1 MTERI
6 QEIVAGLPELKD
18 VTGVWAVADERV
30 ARGDA
35 AFAADLGVALARAYG
50 QAEPLP
56 WQYRSVFDHLLRLL
70 ATTAGPGNVAG
81 AVRLV
86 SSPEAADRKRDR
98 YAASLLASCRRQEEL
113 AVAFSGHASEELRAC
128 LVHELVLRGVAVDE
142 EPGIARWAMS
152 PHWRYHPLGWLPLT
166 LSGMEDGADLPS
178 YSLGG
183 SSHTMPYGPLEARP
197 YRQTGGARI
206 PSAAEV
212 TTPQRAAG
220 LSSAVANWAEESNGV
235 IEARVFEFAGPL
247 DAGAVPAALL
257 TLGLESLAG
266 AGRKKAALSVAA
278 CPPAQAWRVLFA
290 AASTGGAYNS
300 GSHGAYGR
308 LATWQSL
315 AALAGVADGAGAAEV
330 EARVPECAWFG
341 FGARTDWFEQV
352 AWDVGLAALSPDGR
366 RLAVLAATDTD

>member
-6 QEIVAGLPELKD
+6 QEIVAGLHELKD
-18 VTGVWAVADERV
+18 VTSVWAVADERV

-35 AFAADLGVALARAYG
+35 AFAADLGVALAREYG
-50 QAEPLP
+50 HAEPL

-70 ATTAGPGNVAG
+70 ATTAGPGNVTEAL
-81 AVRLV
+81 RLV
-86 SSPEAADRKRDR
+86 SSPEAAGRKRDR
-98 YAASLLASCRRQEEL
+98 YAASLLASCRRPEEL

-128 LVHELVLRGVAVDE
+128 LVHELALRGVAVDE
-142 EPGIARWAMS
+142 EPGIARWATS

-166 LSGMEDGADLPS
+166 LSGMEGGADLPS
-178 YSLGG
+178 YSLSV
-183 SSHTMPYGPLEARP
+183 SSHSMPYGPSDGRP
-197 YRQTGGARI
+197 YGQTGGARV

-212 TTPQRAAG
+212 TTPQSAAA
-220 LSSAVANWAEESNGV
+220 LSSAVADWAEESNGLF
-235 IEARVFEFAGPL
+235 EARVYDLAGPL

-266 AGRKKAALSVAA
+266 AGRKKAALSVTA
-278 CPPAQAWRVLFA
+278 CSPAQAWRVLFV

-308 LATWQSL
+308 LAAWQSL
-315 AALAGVADGAGAAEV
+315 AALAGVADGADAREV
-330 EARVPECAWFG
+330 EARGHECAWFK
-341 FGARTDWFEQV
+341 FDARTDWFEQV
-352 AWDVGLAALSPDGR
+352 AWDIGLAALSPDGR

>member
-1 MTERI
+1 MTEGI

-18 VTGVWAVADERV
+18 VAGVCAVADERV

-50 QAEPLP
+50 RAEPL
-56 WQYRSVFDHLLRLL
+56 WQYRSVFGHLLRLL
-70 ATTAGPGNVAG
+70 ATTAGPENLTEAL
-81 AVRLV
+81 RLV
-86 SSPEAADRKRDR
+86 SSPELADRKRDR
-98 YAASLLASCRRQEEL
+98 HVASLLASCRPPEEL
-113 AVAFSGHASEELRAC
+113 AVVFSGHASEELRAC

-142 EPGIARWAMS
+142 EPGIARWARS

-166 LSGMEDGADLPS
+166 RSGMEDGADLPS
-178 YSLGG
+178 YSLRG
-183 SSHTMPYGPLEARP
+183 SSHAMPYGPSEGVP
-197 YRQTGGARI
+197 YRGTGGARV

-212 TTPQRAAG
+212 TTPQLAAT

-235 IEARVFEFAGPL
+235 VEARVFDLAGPPA
-247 DAGAVPAALL
+247 DQAVPATLL

-266 AGRKKAALSVAA
+266 AARKKAALSVSA
-278 CPPAQAWRVLFA
+278 CPPGQAWRVLFA

-308 LATWQSL
+308 LAAWQSL
-315 AALAGVADGAGAAEV
+315 AALAGVADGAGSAEA
-330 EARVPECAWFG
+330 EARAAECAWFG
-341 FGARTDWFEQV
+341 FDARTDWFEQV
-352 AWDVGLAALSPDGR
+352 AWDIGLAALSPDRR

>member
-18 VTGVWAVADERV
+18 VAGVCAVADERV

-50 QAEPLP
+50 RAEPL
-56 WQYRSVFDHLLRLL
+56 WQYRSLFGHLLRLL
-70 ATTAGPGNVAG
+70 ATTAGPENVTEAL
-81 AVRLV
+81 RLV
-86 SSPEAADRKRDR
+86 SSPEAADRGRDR
-98 YAASLLASCRRQEEL
+98 HVASLLASCRRPEEL
-113 AVAFSGHASEELRAC
+113 AVVFSGHASEELRAC

-142 EPGIARWAMS
+142 EPGIARWARS

-166 LSGMEDGADLPS
+166 RSGMEDGADLPS
-178 YSLGG
+178 YSLRG
-183 SSHTMPYGPLEARP
+183 SSHAMPYGPSEGVP
-197 YRQTGGARI
+197 YRGTGGARV

-212 TTPQRAAG
+212 TTPQLAAA

-235 IEARVFEFAGPL
+235 VEARVFDLAGPPA
-247 DAGAVPAALL
+247 DEAVPATLL

-266 AGRKKAALSVAA
+266 VGRKKAALSVSA
-278 CPPAQAWRVLFA
+278 CPPGQAWRVLFA

-308 LATWQSL
+308 LAAWQSL
-315 AALAGVADGAGAAEV
+315 AALAGVADGAGSAEV
-330 EARVPECAWFG
+330 EARAAECAWFG
-341 FGARTDWFEQV
+341 FDARTDWFEQV
-352 AWDVGLAALSPDGR
+352 AWDIGLAALAPDRR

>member
-1 MTERI
+1 MTEGI

-18 VTGVWAVADERV
+18 VAGVCAVADERV

-50 QAEPLP
+50 RAEPL
-56 WQYRSVFDHLLRLL
+56 WQYRSVFGHLLRLL
-70 ATTAGPGNVAG
+70 ATTAGPENLTEAL
-81 AVRLV
+81 RLV
-86 SSPEAADRKRDR
+86 SSPEAADRRRDR
-98 YAASLLASCRRQEEL
+98 HVASLLASCRRPEEL
-113 AVAFSGHASEELRAC
+113 AVVFSGHASEELRAC

-142 EPGIARWAMS
+142 EPGIARWARS

-166 LSGMEDGADLPS
+166 RSGMEDGADLPS
-178 YSLGG
+178 YSLRG
-183 SSHTMPYGPLEARP
+183 SSHAMPYGPSEGVP
-197 YRQTGGARI
+197 YRGTGRARV

-212 TTPQRAAG
+212 TTPQLAAA

-235 IEARVFEFAGPL
+235 VEARVFDLAGPPA
-247 DAGAVPAALL
+247 DEAVPATLL

-266 AGRKKAALSVAA
+266 VGRKKAALSVSA
-278 CPPAQAWRVLFA
+278 CPPGQAWRVLFA

-308 LATWQSL
+308 LAAWQSL
-315 AALAGVADGAGAAEV
+315 AALAGVADGAGSAEIEAWAA
-330 EARVPECAWFG
+330 ECAWFG
-341 FGARTDWFEQV
+341 FDARTNWFEQV
-352 AWDVGLAALSPDGR
+352 AWDIGLAALAPDRR

>member
-1 MTERI
+1 MTEGI

-18 VTGVWAVADERV
+18 VAGVCAVADARV

-50 QAEPLP
+50 RAEPL
-56 WQYRSVFDHLLRLL
+56 WQYRSVFGHLLRLL
-70 ATTAGPGNVAG
+70 ATTAGPENLTEAL
-81 AVRLV
+81 RLV
-86 SSPEAADRKRDR
+86 SSPELADRKRDR
-98 YAASLLASCRRQEEL
+98 HVASLLASCRPPEEL
-113 AVAFSGHASEELRAC
+113 AVVFSGHASEELRAC

-142 EPGIARWAMS
+142 EPGIARWASS

-166 LSGMEDGADLPS
+166 RSGMEDGADLPS
-178 YSLGG
+178 YSLRG
-183 SSHTMPYGPLEARP
+183 SSHAMPYGPSEGVP
-197 YRQTGGARI
+197 YRGTGGARV

-212 TTPQRAAG
+212 TTPQLAAA

-235 IEARVFEFAGPL
+235 VEARVFDLAGPPA
-247 DAGAVPAALL
+247 DEAVPATLL

-266 AGRKKAALSVAA
+266 AGRKKAALSVSA
-278 CPPAQAWRVLFA
+278 CPPGQAWRVLFA

-308 LATWQSL
+308 LAAWQSL
-315 AALAGVADGAGAAEV
+315 AALAGVVDGAGAAEI
-330 EARVPECAWFG
+330 EARAAECAWFG
-341 FGARTDWFEQV
+341 FDARTDWFEQV
-352 AWDVGLAALSPDGR
+352 AWDVGLAALSPDRR